1 MKYLFAIVF
10 IFSAFYYFSREDKP
24 VVEAQPQISEDT
36 IKESKPIEL
45 STSSNQPEIKITN
58 DKKED
63 PDPSIKRSE
72 QEERVIIAD
81 VVFDENHPKFKETI
95 FANTYENYKR
105 AEQEKSLETKN
116 DPSYRFAKFDRKLD
130 IIWVIDDSGSMEK
143 HHEKIS
149 AQIKEFLT
157 FFLEKDVDFKM
168 GIVSTSL
175 ETISNGEGLTRDDY
189 RRNPAPFISNF
200 QTYLNFGSAGSG
212 DEKGLL
218 AIQSFLESNGNFFI
232 RPNSQVIAI
241 VLSDENDSS
250 FDPTKS
256 EDQLLNTNTFMAALK
271 STYFQNNEF
280 KVYSIIEFPP
290 SALAGTRYAH
300 ASYLTKGIVG
310 NIKEDFH
317 KILLDIGGHVLG
329 LKD

>member
-1 MKYLFAIVF
+1 MKYLFATIF
-10 IFSAFYYFSREDKP
+10 IISAFYYFSREDEP
-24 VVEAQPQISEDT
+24 VIQSQSQVSDNSV
-36 IKESKPIEL
+36 KESKPIEL
-45 STSSNQPEIKITN
+45 SPTKNQPEKKAAN
-58 DKKED
+58 DKKEELS
-63 PDPSIKRSE
+63 PIIKENE
-72 QEERVIIAD
+72 QEERVVIAD
-81 VVFDENHPKFKETI
+81 EVFDEKHPKFIETI

-105 AEQEKSLETKN
+105 TEQEQVEEIKPES
-116 DPSYRFAKFDRKLD
+116 SYHFAKFDRKLD

-143 HHEKIS
+143 YHEKIS

-189 RRNPAPFISNF
+189 RRNPTPFISNF
-200 QTYLNFGSAGSG
+200 QSLLNFGTAGSG

-218 AIQSFLESNGNFFI
+218 AIHNFLESNGNFFI
-232 RPNSQVIAI
+232 RPNSQVITI

-256 EDQLLNTNTFMAALK
+256 EDTLLNTNDFINNLKTTF
-271 STYFQNNEF
+271 FQNNEF
-280 KVYSIIEFPP
+280 KIYSIIEFP
-290 SALAGTRYAH
+290 SRRSGGIRYAH

-310 NIKEDFH
+310 NIEEDFH
-317 KILLDIGGHVLG
+317 KILLNIGGHVLG